1 MCNPPFFESLEE
13 GGLNPKTSCG
23 GTSEEMVCSGGE
35 KAFITRII
43 EDSTALKQSFRYPFF
58 YMDWI
63 AFLFLMCKC

>member
-1 MCNPPFFESLEE
+1 LEE